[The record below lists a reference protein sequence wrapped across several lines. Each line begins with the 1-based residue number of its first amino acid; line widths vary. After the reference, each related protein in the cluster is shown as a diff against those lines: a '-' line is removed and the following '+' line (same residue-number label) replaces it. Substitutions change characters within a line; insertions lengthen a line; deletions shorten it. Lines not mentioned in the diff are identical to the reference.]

1 MLLSLHQWSV
11 FSTVQSFCP
20 NYSLHWSYTLL
31 LKSPVLMHSWDYVHV
46 ACDHVLL
53 SLLTHITASPH
64 GNVRFHAHSM
74 SAVAGSLH
82 WCQLD
87 SAPDSLWY
95 SRGGSVEVAR
105 RKRKVDRFKISHVR
119 ICSSLVSRPHP
130 GFISQPWRKIGRRP
144 EIKTTSR
151 TGNGGLG

>member
-1 MLLSLHQWSV
+1 MLLSLHVTSV
-11 FSTVQSFCP
+11 LVRFNHFALTTASIGVTRSYSSHPFFALLRLRTV
-20 NYSLHWSYTLL
+20 T
-31 LKSPVLMHSWDYVHV
+31 
-46 ACDHVLL
+46 CDHVLL

-82 WCQLD
+82 WCRLG
-87 SAPDSLWY
+87 STPDSLWY

-144 EIKTTSR
+144 GIKTTSQ